1 MVRRP
6 KLRFQMADGQNVMRS
21 LFILSRLPFLSINGS
36 WFHVNVLPSWCSC
49 CISLTHESEFMF
61 VSRSRYTVVGP
72 EESNAS
78 GTACLIS
85 WRLSVG
91 WFPVAPWPHTS
102 VSRVSSC
109 WCWRSKHSGFHLFF
123 YLLHVGVLTWFK
135 NKKQKQKHKH
145 ALITA

>member
-21 LFILSRLPFLSINGS
+21 LFILSRLPFLIINGS

-61 VSRSRYTVVGP
+61 VSRSRYTAVGP

-91 WFPVAPWPHTS
+91 WFPIAPWPHTS

-109 WCWRSKHSGFHLFF
+109 WCWRSKHSGLDFF
-123 YLLHVGVLTWFK
+123 YLLHVGVLSWL
-135 NKKQKQKHKH
+135 KKTHTHKH